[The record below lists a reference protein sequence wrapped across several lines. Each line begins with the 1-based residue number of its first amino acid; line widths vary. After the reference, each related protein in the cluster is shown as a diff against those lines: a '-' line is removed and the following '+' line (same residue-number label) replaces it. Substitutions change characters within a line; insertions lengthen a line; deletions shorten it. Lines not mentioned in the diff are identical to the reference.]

1 MKFYPLPLLLSLALA
16 PFSAFAGDNY
26 CHTAEV
32 ERTNWGAVEE
42 LVGAIEGQAE
52 DGELYLV
59 QLEDGTELMLSN
71 LQEEEESFGD
81 EDILAS
87 ASKKHKKGK
96 KSKKGKKKHRYT
108 NRGILGPKGKWPVKK
123 GGCTTLTGQAS
134 YYGGGEKLKKHT
146 ASGKVFNAK
155 SISAAHRTLPLGSKV
170 EIINPKNGRKISSV
184 VIDDRGPAI
193 ETGREIDVTKAVA
206 KKLGFINSGHT
217 KLKIKVCRS

>member
-1 MKFYPLPLLLSLALA
+1 MKFYPFPLLLSLALA
-16 PFSAFAGDNY
+16 PLCSFAGENY
-26 CHTAEV
+26 CQQAEA

-42 LVGAIEGQAE
+42 LVGALDGQADE
-52 DGELYLV
+52 EELYLV
-59 QLEDGTELMLSN
+59 QLEDGTELVLSN
-71 LQEEEESFGD
+71 LQEESGTGD

-87 ASKKHKKGK
+87 ASKKRA
-96 KSKKGKKKHRYT
+96 KSKTRKKKARYT
-108 NRGILGPKGKWPVKK
+108 NRGILGPKGKWPVNK

-146 ASGKVFNAK
+146 ASGKVFSAK
-155 SISAAHRTLPLGSKV
+155 SISAAHRTLPLGSRV
-170 EIINPKNGRKISSV
+170 EITNPKNGRKISSV

-206 KKLGFINSGHT
+206 QKLGFIKSGHT